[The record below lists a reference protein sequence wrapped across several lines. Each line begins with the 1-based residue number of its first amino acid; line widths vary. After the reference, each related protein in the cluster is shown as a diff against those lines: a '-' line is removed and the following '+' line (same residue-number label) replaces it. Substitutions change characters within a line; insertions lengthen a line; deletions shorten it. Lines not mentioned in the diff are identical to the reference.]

1 MSKKALGRGI
11 EALIGQ
17 EDDTAPVP
25 QELEKDISTLPLRK
39 IRANPNQPRKSFD
52 EEALRELSDSIRSQG
67 LIQPIVVDDDT
78 EDGLYTIVAGER
90 RFRAARMAGFSEIPV
105 IIRSFT
111 REEQLEIAL
120 VENIQRED
128 LNPLEEAQA
137 YRQLMESF
145 NLNQDGV
152 AKKVGK
158 KRSTVANSLRL
169 LKLPEEMQDSLVKGE
184 LTAGHARAILSIL
197 NPADQR
203 ILYGRI
209 LKDGLSVRET
219 EDQAAA
225 LNKGMRATAR
235 KEEHP
240 EPQRAPEIRDIEE
253 KFLGVLGTKV
263 SIKGS
268 LKKGKIE
275 IAYYSMDDLERLFDI
290 ISNRDTLF

>member
-1 MSKKALGRGI
+1 MSKRALGRGI

-17 EDDTAPVP
+17 DDEAARPS
-25 QELEKDISTLPLRK
+25 QELEKDITTLPLRK
-39 IRANPNQPRKSFD
+39 IRPNPDQPRKHFD
-52 EEALRELSDSIRSQG
+52 EDALRELTESVRSQG
-67 LIQPIVVDDDT
+67 LIQPIVVDQ
-78 EDGLYTIVAGER
+78 ESEEGLYTIVAGER
-90 RFRAARMAGFSEIPV
+90 RFRAARMAGLSEIPV

-128 LNPLEEAQA
+128 LNPIEEAEA
-137 YRQLMESF
+137 YRQLMDAF
-145 NLNQDGV
+145 NLSQDGV

-169 LKLPEEMQDSLVKGE
+169 LKLPEEMRESLVTGE
-184 LTAGHARAILSIL
+184 LSAGHARAILSVI

-209 LKDGLSVRET
+209 LKEGLSVRET
-219 EDQAAA
+219 EDQAGA
-225 LNKGMRATAR
+225 LNKGMRATGR
-235 KEEHP
+235 KEDHP
-240 EPQRAPEIRDIEE
+240 QVQRAPEIRDIEE
-253 KFLGVLGTKV
+253 KFLNALGTKV
-263 SIKGS
+263 SVRGS

-275 IAYYSMDDLERLFDI
+275 IAYYSMDDLERLYDI